1 MSDALTAEVLR
12 NALVVAAEE
21 AGIVVVRSAYSTFI
35 VEGSDAS
42 AAILDADGRLIA
54 HSMATT
60 LMNSMALKVALPEL
74 VKDIPLATMRP
85 GDVFVLND
93 AYRGGVHTNDLLVYR
108 PVCTSGI
115 PAYFTATM
123 IHVSDLGGLSAG
135 GMAPLATDIYL
146 EGLQLPPVRLATA
159 DGLEPAVEAILRAN
173 SRTPDKVMGDVRAL
187 VAGTAVAAT
196 RMDALIRE
204 YGETGLRAGIDAYL
218 DYTETRTRA
227 ALSALPPGRYQAS
240 YPIDDDGM
248 NPDNPHHIR
257 VTITLDHPQPNA
269 RTLDPGNET
278 PHARQQNQPDDTP
291 TSPPDDAQQAG
302 TRRSGVSAGGEAGP
316 GAGTPVIDGAS
327 VVVDFAGTDPQVPAA
342 INASASQS
350 LAAAVF
356 AVRCFLDPTIP
367 MNDGCLR
374 AIDVRLP
381 PGSLLDARSPYPCGG
396 RFVPIYAAMEAV
408 FQALSDA
415 VPERA
420 IAASGI
426 LQPFSIA
433 SVDAP
438 YWIHLSYDFGGVG
451 ARPGLDGPNATGVH
465 FGVGRN
471 SVPQV
476 EPVEGRCPLV
486 VESIETI
493 PDSGGAGRHRGGLG
507 SRTVYRFLADCH
519 VTTRGDRLRLAPPG
533 RDGGQPGRLG
543 GFFKRRP
550 DGSIERLASK
560 VNNIRFAAGEAFI
573 VETTGGGGVGPP
585 QERDP
590 ALLEADLEAG
600 HVTPQGAAENYGP
613 AAPPAQTRSPG
624 SKVTG

>member
-1 MSDALTAEVLR
+1 MTDLTAEVLR

-21 AGIVVVRSAYSTFI
+21 ASIVVVRSAYSTFI

-42 AAILDADGRLIA
+42 AAILDAGGRLIA

-60 LMNSMALKVALPEL
+60 LMNSMALRVALPS
-74 VKDIPLATMRP
+74 LAEDVPPETMRP
-85 GDVFVLND
+85 GDVYVLND
-93 AYRGGVHTNDLLVYR
+93 AYRGGVHTNDLLVFR
-108 PVCTSGI
+108 PVHWAGRVV
-115 PAYFTATM
+115 YFTATM

-159 DGLEPAVEAILRAN
+159 DGIEPAIEAVLRAN

-187 VAGTAVAAT
+187 VAGTAVAAA
-196 RMDALIRE
+196 RVESLLEE
-204 YGETGLRAGIDAYL
+204 YGEAGLAAGVEEYL
-218 DYTETRTRA
+218 DYTEARTRA
-227 ALSALPPGRYQAS
+227 ALTDLPPGTYQAS
-240 YPIDDDGM
+240 YPIDDDGI
-248 NPDNPHHIR
+248 DLDTPHHVH
-257 VTITLDHPQPNA
+257 VTIGVTN
-269 RTLDPGNET
+269 
-278 PHARQQNQPDDTP
+278 
-291 TSPPDDAQQAG
+291 PPAA
-302 TRRSGVSAGGEAGP
+302 
-316 GAGTPVIDGAS
+316 
-327 VVVDFAGTDPQVPAA
+327 VVVDFAGTGPQVPAA

-367 MNDGCLR
+367 MNEGCLR

-381 PGSLLDARSPYPCGG
+381 EGSLLNARRPFPCGG
-396 RFVPIYAAMEAV
+396 RYVPIYAAMEAV

-415 VPERA
+415 MPERA

-433 SVDAP
+433 AVGAP

-451 ARPGLDGPNATGVH
+451 ARPGLDGPDATGVH
-465 FGVGRN
+465 FGIGRN

-476 EPVEGRCPLV
+476 EPVESRCPLI

-493 PDSGGAGRHRGGLG
+493 PDSGGPGRHRGGLG

-543 GFFKRRP
+543 GFFKRHL
-550 DGSIERLASK
+550 DGRVERLASK
-560 VNNIRFAAGEAFI
+560 VNNVRFAAGEAFI
-573 VETTGGGGVGPP
+573 VETTGGAGLGVPA
-585 QERDP
+585 ERDRS
-590 ALLEADLEAG
+590 AVREDVRAG
-600 HVTPQGAAENYGP
+600 RVTRQSDY
-613 AAPPAQTRSPG
+613 
-624 SKVTG
+624 

>member
-1 MSDALTAEVLR
+1 MSEDLTAEVLR

-21 AGIVVVRSAYSTFI
+21 ASVVVVRSAYSTFI

-42 AAILDADGRLIA
+42 AAVLDAEGRLIA

-74 VKDIPLATMRP
+74 LKDHPAETMRP

-108 PVCTSGI
+108 PVFAGGA
-115 PAYFTATM
+115 PRYFTATM

-135 GMAPLATDIYL
+135 GMAPLATDIFL
-146 EGLQLPPVRLATA
+146 EGLQLPPIRLATE
-159 DGLEPAVEAILRAN
+159 DGVEPAVEAILRAN

-187 VAGTAVAAT
+187 IAGTSVAAA
-196 RMDALIRE
+196 RMTALLAE
-204 YGETGLRAGIDAYL
+204 YGEPGLAASIDAYL

-227 ALSALPPGRYQAS
+227 ALADLPPGRFAAS
-240 YPIDDDGM
+240 YPIDDDGL
-248 NPDNPHHIR
+248 DQDTPHHVR
-257 VTITLDHPQPNA
+257 VSVGL
-269 RTLDPGNET
+269 E
-278 PHARQQNQPDDTP
+278 
-291 TSPPDDAQQAG
+291 G
-302 TRRSGVSAGGEAGP
+302 TR
-316 GAGTPVIDGAS
+316 
-327 VVVDFAGTDPQVPAA
+327 VVVDFAGTGPQVPAA

-381 PGSLLDARSPYPCGG
+381 EGSLLNARPPHPCGG
-396 RFVPIYAAMEAV
+396 RYVPIYAAMEAI

-415 VPERA
+415 VPEKA

-433 SVDAP
+433 AVGAP

-451 ARPGLDGPNATGVH
+451 ARRGLDGPDATGVH
-465 FGVGRN
+465 FGIGRN
-471 SVPQV
+471 SVPQA
-476 EPVEGRCPLV
+476 EPVESRCPLL
-486 VESIETI
+486 VESVEMI
-493 PDSGGAGRHRGGLG
+493 PDSGGPGRWRGGLG

-519 VTTRGDRLRLAPPG
+519 VTTRGDRLRIPPPG
-533 RDGGQPGRLG
+533 RDGGLPGRLG
-543 GFFKRRP
+543 GFAKRHL
-550 DGSIERLASK
+550 DGRVERLASK
-560 VNNIRFAAGEAFI
+560 VNNVRFAAGEAFI
-573 VETTGGGGVGPP
+573 VETTGGGGLGPP
-585 QERDP
+585 ERRP
-590 ALLEADLEAG
+590 REEIEADLSAG
-600 HVTPQGAAENYGP
+600 RVTPHGAATDYGH
-613 AAPPAQTRSPG
+613 T
-624 SKVTG
+624 

>member
-1 MSDALTAEVLR
+1 MTADALTAEVLR

-21 AGIVVVRSAYSTFI
+21 ASIVVVRSAYSTFI

-42 AAILDADGRLIA
+42 AAILDARGRLIA

-74 VKDIPLATMRP
+74 LKDVPPRTMRP
-85 GDVFVLND
+85 GEVYVLND

-108 PVCTSGI
+108 PVFVGDD

-135 GMAPLATDIYL
+135 GMAPLATDIFL
-146 EGLQLPPVRLATA
+146 EGLQLPPVRLVTA
-159 DGLEPAVEAILRAN
+159 EGVVEPAIEAILRAN

-187 VAGTAVAAT
+187 VAGTKVAAA
-196 RMDALIRE
+196 RLESLISE
-204 YGETGLRAGIDAYL
+204 YGEHGLAEGVDAYL
-218 DYTETRTRA
+218 DHTEARTRA
-227 ALSALPPGRYQAS
+227 ALAELPEGRFEAS
-240 YPIDDDGM
+240 YPIDDDGID
-248 NPDNPHHIR
+248 PDRRHHVR
-257 VTITLDHPQPNA
+257 VAVTLGG
-269 RTLDPGNET
+269 RTAAL
-278 PHARQQNQPDDTP
+278 
-291 TSPPDDAQQAG
+291 
-302 TRRSGVSAGGEAGP
+302 
-316 GAGTPVIDGAS
+316 
-327 VVVDFAGTDPQVPAA
+327 DFAGTDPQVPAA

-356 AVRCFLDPTIP
+356 AVRCFLDPAIP

-374 AIDVRLP
+374 AIEVHLP
-381 PGSLLDARSPYPCGG
+381 EGSLLNARSPHPCGG

-433 SVDAP
+433 AVGAP

-451 ARPGLDGPNATGVH
+451 ARRGLDGPDATGVH

-476 EPVEGRCPLV
+476 EPVESRCPLI

-493 PDSGGAGRHRGGLG
+493 PDSGGPGRYRGGLG

-533 RDGGQPGRLG
+533 REGGLPGRLG
-543 GFFKRRP
+543 GFYRRRV
-550 DGSIERLASK
+550 DGTVERLASK
-560 VNNIRFAAGEAFI
+560 VNNVRFAAGEAFI
-573 VETTGGGGVGPP
+573 VETTGGGGLGPP
-585 QERDP
+585 SERDRE
-590 ALLEADLEAG
+590 AILADLDAG
-600 HVTPQGAAENYGP
+600 RVSARGAAEDYGVSLESVSGV
-613 AAPPAQTRSPG
+613 SPLP
-624 SKVTG
+624 TAYFPHFE

>member
-42 AAILDADGRLIA
+42 AAILDAGGRLIA

-74 VKDIPLATMRP
+74 VQDIPLATMRP

-108 PVCTSGI
+108 PVFTAGT

-196 RMDALIRE
+196 RIDALIRE
-204 YGETGLRAGIDAYL
+204 YGETGLKAGIDAYL

-227 ALSALPPGRYQAS
+227 ALAALPPGRHQAS
-240 YPIDDDGM
+240 YPIDDDGI
-248 NPDNPHHIR
+248 NPDKPHHIR
-257 VTITLDHPQPNA
+257 VTITLNQTPA
-269 RTLDPGNET
+269 TLD
-278 PHARQQNQPDDTP
+278 
-291 TSPPDDAQQAG
+291 S
-302 TRRSGVSAGGEAGP
+302 GP
-316 GAGTPVIDGAS
+316 GRPTGAAR

-381 PGSLLDARSPYPCGG
+381 PGSLLDTRSPYPCGG
-396 RFVPIYAAMEAV
+396 RYVPIYAAIEAV

-438 YWIHLSYDFGGVG
+438 YWIHLAYDFGGVG
-451 ARPGLDGPNATGVH
+451 ARPGLDGPDATGVH

-493 PDSGGAGRHRGGLG
+493 PDSGGPGRHRGGLG
-507 SRTVYRFLADCH
+507 SRTVYRFLTDCH

-533 RDGGQPGRLG
+533 RDGGLPGRLG
-543 GFFKRRP
+543 GFFKRRL

-560 VNNIRFAAGEAFI
+560 VNNVRFTAGEAFI
-573 VETTGGGGVGPP
+573 VETTGGGGLGPP

-590 ALLEADLEAG
+590 ALVEADLEAG
-600 HVTPQGAAENYGP
+600 RVTPQGAAEDYGLP
-613 AAPPAQTRSPG
+613 LRSDRPDRR
-624 SKVTG
+624 